1 MKESPDRPSPIRA
14 PRQTPIPGT
23 IEQLDVWSTIEPSK
37 TPIITMK
44 QTSYLTTT
52 IQPGNRLEIDL
63 PNFPIGQTV
72 EVIII
77 TEMPNPEAQ
86 MLNRSQFLK
95 LPIADRRRILEQQAE
110 AALPHYQQDTEWQ
123 EWVNLDIAETNA

>member
-1 MKESPDRPSPIRA
+1 
-14 PRQTPIPGT
+14 
-23 IEQLDVWSTIEPSK
+23 
-37 TPIITMK
+37 MK

-52 IQPGNRLEIDL
+52 IQAGNRLEIDL
-63 PNFPIGQTV
+63 PDFPIGQTV

-77 TEMPNPEAQ
+77 TETSNPADPQ
-86 MLNRSQFLK
+86 SIDRSAFLK

-123 EWVNLDIAETNA
+123 EWVNLDMAETNA

>member
-1 MKESPDRPSPIRA
+1 
-14 PRQTPIPGT
+14 
-23 IEQLDVWSTIEPSK
+23 
-37 TPIITMK
+37 MK

-52 IQPGNRLEIDL
+52 IQAGNRLEIDL

-77 TEMPNPEAQ
+77 TETPNLEAQ
-86 MLNRSQFLK
+86 MLVGEASPLVNRSQFLK

>member
-1 MKESPDRPSPIRA
+1 
-14 PRQTPIPGT
+14 
-23 IEQLDVWSTIEPSK
+23 
-37 TPIITMK
+37 MK

-52 IQPGNRLEIDL
+52 IQAGNRLEIDL

-77 TEMPNPEAQ
+77 TETPNPDAQTLVGVGAASVLAEASS
-86 MLNRSQFLK
+86 LVNRSTFLK

-123 EWVNLDIAETNA
+123 EWVNLDMAERNA

>member
-1 MKESPDRPSPIRA
+1 
-14 PRQTPIPGT
+14 
-23 IEQLDVWSTIEPSK
+23 
-37 TPIITMK
+37 MK
-44 QTSYLTTT
+44 QTCYLTTT
-52 IQPGNRLEIDL
+52 IQAGNRLEIDL

-77 TEMPNPEAQ
+77 TEAPNLDPQSIVGEASP
-86 MLNRSQFLK
+86 LVNRSAFLK

-123 EWVNLDIAETNA
+123 EWVNLDMAEIHA

>member
-1 MKESPDRPSPIRA
+1 
-14 PRQTPIPGT
+14 
-23 IEQLDVWSTIEPSK
+23 
-37 TPIITMK
+37 MK

-52 IQPGNRLEIDL
+52 IQAGNRLEIDL

-123 EWVNLDIAETNA
+123 EWVNLDMAETNA

>member
-1 MKESPDRPSPIRA
+1 
-14 PRQTPIPGT
+14 
-23 IEQLDVWSTIEPSK
+23 
-37 TPIITMK
+37 MK
-44 QTSYLTTT
+44 QSCYFTTT
-52 IQPGNRLEIDL
+52 IQAGNRLEIDL

-77 TEMPNPEAQ
+77 TETPNVDPQ
-86 MLNRSQFLK
+86 PIDRSAFLK

-123 EWVNLDIAETNA
+123 EWLNLDISEIHA